1 VKATDLVTHFLHG
14 LFMSLWYATLM
25 VTQNGNLSVGI
36 IVSIE
41 LFLEGGVFEVT
52 LIQKL
57 LKRNRSVECTENLG
71 SQAFHFVVEMLIQ

>member
-1 VKATDLVTHFLHG
+1 MKATDLVTHFLHG

-41 LFLEGGVFEVT
+41 LFLEGGVFE
-52 LIQKL
+52 
-57 LKRNRSVECTENLG
+57 
-71 SQAFHFVVEMLIQ
+71 SQAFHFVVEMLVQ

>member
-1 VKATDLVTHFLHG
+1 VKATDLVTHLLHG

-36 IVSIE
+36 VVSVE
-41 LFLEGGVFEVT
+41 LLLEGGIFEVI
-52 LIQKL
+52 LVQKL

-71 SQAFHFVVEMLIQ
+71 CQAFHFVVEMLVQ